1 MIQLLLLCL
10 VAVVSSPSK
19 EVMTYEKA
27 YEKAD
32 KENKPLVVLVG
43 ADWCAACKTM
53 KSTTIQKM
61 QENGQLD
68 DVVFAQID
76 RDARPELSQQI
87 MQGDALPQIV
97 VFAKNED
104 GWKKVSLTGIQ
115 SETRVR
121 ELIRRASSN
130 GSSEVRLVR

>member
-1 MIQLLLLCL
+1 
-10 VAVVSSPSK
+10 
-19 EVMTYEKA
+19 MTYEKA